1 MSLPEWLIP
10 LLGALGVGALLKTF
24 ADAFLNRH
32 SRNQSYY
39 HKEWEYLRKEVE
51 DLRQEVAELREEVV
65 ELRSENQLLN
75 VVKKTLL
82 DVYEMLQKGSSTA
95 VAAAIELISVLLPV
109 LEEEDKE

>member
-1 MSLPEWLIP
+1 MPLPEWLIP

-39 HKEWEYLRKEVE
+39 HKEWEYLKKEVE

-82 DVYEMLQKGSSTA
+82 DVYAILQSDSEKA
-95 VAAAIELISVLLPV
+95 VRTAIELIEVVIPV
-109 LEEEDKE
+109 ITYDRD